1 MSAEPQLF
9 RIEPD
14 TKESSSMEEVDF
26 VRLGFRERRDIQEW
40 IAKNPRI
47 LGEDLLIIGKEFSNF
62 DRTSERLD
70 LLAVDAHGRIV
81 IIEVKRD
88 DTGNDAHWQAIK
100 YASYF
105 RNTKQ
110 REVVRILASY
120 ESVSEEEA
128 EEKLRTHLGGDL
140 DVLNNDQ
147 RIILVSHRFAL
158 EVTSAAL
165 WLNEKSSNED
175 MISCVQLTPY
185 RDDQNG
191 DAAPLYIQASRIIPV
206 PGAENYVIETGGG
219 ESGGRI
225 DGFTVRR
232 AHRSDDKI
240 SSFFREIDTLVTNG
254 LSGNIRPDRRS
265 RWARI
270 RKGGRD
276 YILWYSRPPWKLEEC
291 YFQAYLRQ
299 GSETK
304 AVTVAFYC
312 SSKKHEGIEA
322 KVSALDIHAQ
332 QKIYKKRGFCGIT
345 VDLENSSLD
354 EGFRDEIADTL
365 KCFIE
370 KITPVVDEFVNE
382 INEEGR
388 QEARRSPDVP
398 ETE

>member
-1 MSAEPQLF
+1 MSADPQLF

-47 LGEDLLIIGKEFSNF
+47 LGEDLLIIGKEFSDF

-88 DTGNDAHWQAIK
+88 DTGSDAHWQAIK

-191 DAAPLYIQASRIIPV
+191 NAAPLYIQASRIIPV

-219 ESGGRI
+219 KSGGRI

-232 AHRSDDKI
+232 TRRSDDGI
-240 SSFFREIDTLVTNG
+240 SSFFREIGTLVTDG
-254 LSGNIRPDRRS
+254 LSGNIKPDKRS
-265 RWARI
+265 RWA
-270 RKGGRD
+270 GR
-276 YILWYSRPPWKLEEC
+276 YERGRYYNLWYSRSPWKPREC
-291 YFQAYLRQ
+291 YFHAYLTQ
-299 GSETK
+299 EGETK
-304 AVTVAFYC
+304 EVKVAFYC
-312 SSKKHEGIEA
+312 SSTKLEGIEA
-322 KVSALDIHAQ
+322 KLSVLDIHAQ
-332 QKIYKKRGFCGIT
+332 QEIYEARGFFGIT

-354 EGFRDEIADTL
+354 EEFRDEIVETL

-382 INEEGR
+382 RNAEG
-388 QEARRSPDVP
+388 
-398 ETE
+398 

>member
-1 MSAEPQLF
+1 MSADPQLF

-47 LGEDLLIIGKEFSNF
+47 LGEDLLIIGKEFSDF

-88 DTGNDAHWQAIK
+88 DTGSDAHWQAIK

-191 DAAPLYIQASRIIPV
+191 NAAPLYIQASRIIPV

-219 ESGGRI
+219 KSGGRI

-232 AHRSDDKI
+232 TRRSDDGI
-240 SSFFREIDTLVTNG
+240 SSFFREIGTLVTDG
-254 LSGNIRPDRRS
+254 LSGNIKPDKRS
-265 RWARI
+265 RWA
-270 RKGGRD
+270 GR
-276 YILWYSRPPWKLEEC
+276 YERGRYYNLWYSRSPWKPREC
-291 YFQAYLRQ
+291 YFHAYLTQ
-299 GSETK
+299 EGETK
-304 AVTVAFYC
+304 EVKVAFYC
-312 SSKKHEGIEA
+312 SSTKLEGIEA
-322 KVSALDIHAQ
+322 KLSVLDIHAQ
-332 QKIYKKRGFCGIT
+332 QEIYEERGFFGIT

-354 EGFRDEIADTL
+354 EEFRDEIVETL

-382 INEEGR
+382 RNAEG
-388 QEARRSPDVP
+388 
-398 ETE
+398 

>member
-1 MSAEPQLF
+1 MSADPQLF

-47 LGEDLLIIGKEFSNF
+47 LGEDLLIIGKEFSDF

-88 DTGNDAHWQAIK
+88 DTGSDAHWQAIK

-105 RNTKQ
+105 RNIEK
-110 REVVRILASY
+110 RDVVRILADY
-120 ESVSEEEA
+120 ESVPKEEA
-128 EEKLRTHLGGDL
+128 EEKLRTHLGDDL

-165 WLNEKSSNED
+165 WLNEKSSDES

-219 ESGGRI
+219 KSGGRI

-232 AHRSDDKI
+232 TRRSDDGI
-240 SSFFREIDTLVTNG
+240 SSFFREIGTLVTDG
-254 LSGNIRPDRRS
+254 LSGNIKPDKRS
-265 RWARI
+265 RWAGI
-270 RKGGRD
+270 YEGGR
-276 YILWYSRPPWKLEEC
+276 YYNLWYSRSPWKQREC
-291 YFQAYLRQ
+291 YFQAYLTQ

-304 AVTVAFYC
+304 AVTVFYVTVGFYC
-312 SSKKHEGIEA
+312 YSIKCEGI
-322 KVSALDIHAQ
+322 
-332 QKIYKKRGFCGIT
+332 
-345 VDLENSSLD
+345 
-354 EGFRDEIADTL
+354 
-365 KCFIE
+365 
-370 KITPVVDEFVNE
+370 
-382 INEEGR
+382 
-388 QEARRSPDVP
+388 RREVIGS
-398 ETE
+398 

>member
-47 LGEDLLIIGKEFSNF
+47 LGEDLLIIGKEFSDF

-70 LLAVDAHGRIV
+70 LLAVDARGRIV

-88 DTGNDAHWQAIK
+88 DTGSDTHWQAIK

-110 REVVRILASY
+110 RDVVRILASH
-120 ESVSEEEA
+120 EGVSEEEA

-165 WLNEKSSNED
+165 WLNEKSSDEG

-219 ESGGRI
+219 KSGGRI

-232 AHRSDDKI
+232 TRRSDDEI
-240 SSFFREIDTLVTNG
+240 SSFFREIGTLVMDG
-254 LSGNIRPDRRS
+254 LSGNVKPDKRS
-265 RWARI
+265 RWA
-270 RKGGRD
+270 GR
-276 YILWYSRPPWKLEEC
+276 YERGRYYNLWYSRSPWKPREC
-291 YFQAYLRQ
+291 YFHAYLTQ
-299 GSETK
+299 EGETK
-304 AVTVAFYC
+304 EVKVAFYC
-312 SSKKHEGIEA
+312 SSTKLEGIEA
-322 KVSALDIHAQ
+322 KLSILDIHAQ
-332 QKIYKKRGFCGIT
+332 QKIYEARGFFGIT

-370 KITPVVDEFVNE
+370 K
-382 INEEGR
+382 
-388 QEARRSPDVP
+388 SPP
-398 ETE
+398 LWTNS